1 MAAQD
6 QPERFDVLTE
16 TGEPAG
22 FSKPRREVH
31 RDGDWHA
38 SVHVWILLRWQG
50 RVGLVLQRRCMQ
62 KDTNPGVVDVSVGGH
77 VRAGEGVFDALR
89 ECEEELGLA
98 VTPDDAIP
106 MGRLRSDLRTDT
118 VWDRE
123 LLSVFAAW
131 VDAPPPALTP
141 QAEELDEALVV
152 DPDDALALWSGRVN
166 EVDALSVPALGD
178 ARVDGVRGAPTRL
191 RTEELLRPGCP
202 YRVRALEALCALARG
217 VTPSPELFTPDG
229 GAG

>member
-6 QPERFDVLTE
+6 LSERFDVLDE
-16 TGEPAG
+16 RGEPAG
-22 FSKPRREVH
+22 FSRPRGEVH

-50 RVGLVLQRRCMQ
+50 RVGVVLQRRSMD

-98 VTPDDAIP
+98 VTPEDVIP
-106 MGRLRSDLRTDT
+106 MGRLRSELRTDS

-152 DPDDALALWSGRVN
+152 APDDALALWSGRAA

-178 ARVDGVRGAPTRL
+178 ARVNGVRGAPTRL
-191 RTEELLRPGCP
+191 RAGELLRPGCP

-217 VTPSPELFTPDG
+217 ATPSPELFSLDG
-229 GAG
+229 GVG